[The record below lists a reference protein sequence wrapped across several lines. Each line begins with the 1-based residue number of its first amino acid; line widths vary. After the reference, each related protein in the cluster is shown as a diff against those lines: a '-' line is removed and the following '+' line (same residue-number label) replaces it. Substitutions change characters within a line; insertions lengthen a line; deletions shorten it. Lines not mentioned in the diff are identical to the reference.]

1 MIALNDVVLG
11 HSLATSTDE
20 CLSVALQRVMLQ
32 RAGGRQR
39 DWYFNLRIV
48 CKNAGAIGLARCSS
62 PRYGDLGAVWLFVGW
77 ERNSDWPISDQSTL
91 AVGFG
96 LKVVRSVNCLRNW
109 HSNLTMI
116 CNQGSV
122 QGDLLF
128 RNKPIIQSKVRYW
141 SKTRSQT
148 YLPNFRFD

>member
-96 LKVVRSVNCLRNW
+96 LKVVRSVNCLRN
-109 HSNLTMI
+109 
-116 CNQGSV
+116 
-122 QGDLLF
+122 
-128 RNKPIIQSKVRYW
+128 
-141 SKTRSQT
+141 
-148 YLPNFRFD
+148 